1 MVVEQSMAPD
11 ERVLRAHVASA
22 QFINGVE
29 CGKWRIVG
37 GIDWPSALVAV
48 SAASREGAPE
58 EFFFRCDL
66 AGYPNAAPTAT
77 PWDPATGD
85 VLDEA
90 KRPKGDGL
98 GLVFRTDWE
107 GGRALYAP
115 FDRVALSS
123 HDGWQSRY
131 PRRTWDATKT
141 LAWILQILHAMLND
155 AGYAGI

>member
-1 MVVEQSMAPD
+1 MVVEQSTAPD

-29 CGKWRIVG
+29 RGKWRIVG
-37 GIDWPSALVAV
+37 AINWPSALVAV

-58 EFFFRCDL
+58 EFFFRFDL

-77 PWDPATGD
+77 PWDLATGD

-90 KRPKGDGL
+90 ERPKGDGL

-115 FDRVALSS
+115 FDSRRTQLPRWLAVALPAANLGR
-123 HDGWQSRY
+123 DQDSRMG
-131 PRRTWDATKT
+131 PADPVRDA
-141 LAWILQILHAMLND
+141 QRC
-155 AGYAGI
+155 